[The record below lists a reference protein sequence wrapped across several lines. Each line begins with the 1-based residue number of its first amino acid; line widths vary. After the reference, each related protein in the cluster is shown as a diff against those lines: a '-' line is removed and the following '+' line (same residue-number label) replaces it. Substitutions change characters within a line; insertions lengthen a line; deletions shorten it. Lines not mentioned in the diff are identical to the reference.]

1 MSKVDIDHCVT
12 HALSTKVSALRQ
24 IPVFQQC
31 RDSIVH
37 KVAQQLQTRF
47 LEPGE
52 IVCRSGEE
60 SDHVFLLAFGSV
72 QVWSDGQESADL
84 CDAGIIGD
92 PRVLFQPCVENQ
104 HNVVAKTFCQM
115 HMLTSS
121 QFRQVAGIK
130 DDVQDLS
137 RCLEQLKIPWP
148 TTRKPSFLRA
158 AKAQLR
164 VVQFVNAISAGRK
177 KAPAVAPP
185 PRPPEPKPEAKKESA
200 AKRRQTAKLQ
210 TAKLHGK
217 LKANKD
223 KLDEGNEE
231 RETSSG
237 QKDTLTFNSEAQKM
251 EISKSLQ
258 AIDFFSTLDTFSFE
272 RLIALFQKKFWRK
285 NEPLLTEG
293 KPAKAMH
300 VVLQGDVNI
309 IIGGK
314 VLNKLGSNSVV
325 GERSVLSS
333 TSGDPA
339 PCGAT
344 VTAASP
350 IVMTASATRVHLQD
364 LFFKDAGLLEHFQSR
379 FDVERHRRGVTSF
392 RNVKLFREADPGFT
406 QALEVAV
413 KERVYN
419 DGEYLVTEGVECHE
433 AVMLCRGTVN
443 ILSDDVVVAT
453 MTVEQMEDSVIFG
466 EFTLMGIWDAPR
478 ASIVAVN
485 TCLVQVIHQDA
496 LRQCLDLY
504 PDESF
509 IFRELVEIRL
519 DKIYQQEAEVKRQKS
534 QASLGGN
541 SNPEQDADVSNKAE
555 AGLRGNSPQARP
567 PAMKRKTLPR
577 GIREVKDF
585 KVLSVQCM
593 RELELYLHKRLFMK
607 DQVIVHQGTDLQDVY
622 VLQQGT
628 CEAKVFGASFEIMKG
643 HCVIGGL
650 PSVLTKKVFTT
661 VVATEPCFVVK
672 ISQRHFNAMLDK
684 YPDDR
689 KKLFAAANRAFST
702 MCDDFQQNV
711 WIAQAFQE
719 QLGAMPCLAGAGVE
733 FLAALAHVLEPRL
746 LLPAQEIFL
755 ASGKEDSPDLYFVF
769 EGHFH
774 CLQKGAVM
782 GTISP
787 KMVFGVLEV
796 FGINDVSSDMR
807 IYSDEICKVGVL
819 TQAQLCDLLHEF
831 PQERGKF
838 EKLVHSLMED
848 SVNHHLV
855 MLPFLSGLNNQQILT
870 VCHLLD
876 RRFLLPDVTI
886 VKEGDGGDFM
896 MVLNCGKV
904 EVLYKDVSMGK
915 LLAGKAFGVSQMMG
929 LHTRYHAT
937 LKAKSTC
944 HILLIFW
951 HMLSGLISTAADL
964 TWVQAMRRQA
974 QEIYD
979 SESAGFAR
987 KLQQKSN
994 MARSRHLLM
1003 DNVNIV
1009 TGLWSL
1015 RDILQEWYQVARS
1028 GILSGRDDSMTQAAS
1043 PMQRQTTAMS
1053 TGGGG
1058 RLPTVEASAFP
1069 NKHRGMAARPVRFN
1083 QNLRWAD
1090 LPRSNCKKEFLKWE
1104 LQSGR
1109 LDIWKGFT
1117 GSAWL
1122 HTVRDEVAQE
1132 GGRHK

>member
-1 MSKVDIDHCVT
+1 MSRVDIDHCAA

-24 IPVFQQC
+24 LPVFQQC

-92 PRVLFQPCVENQ
+92 PRVLLRSCVDNQ
-104 HNVVAKTFCQM
+104 YNVVAKTFCQM
-115 HMLTSS
+115 HKLTSS

-137 RCLEQLKIPWP
+137 KCLEQLKIPWP

-158 AKAQLR
+158 TKTQLR

-177 KAPAVAPP
+177 KTPAVVPP
-185 PRPPEPKPEAKKESA
+185 PRPPEPQPQEKKDSA

-231 RETSSG
+231 KETGG

-258 AIDFFSTLDTFSFE
+258 TLDFFSTLDTFSFE

-350 IVMTASATRVHLQD
+350 IVMTASATRAHLQD

-419 DGEYLVTEGVECHE
+419 DGEYMVTEGMECHE

-453 MTVEQMEDSVIFG
+453 ISVQQMEDSIIFG

-519 DKIYQQEAEVKRQKS
+519 EKIYQQEAEVKRQKS
-534 QASLGGN
+534 QTSLGGN
-541 SNPEQDADVSNKAE
+541 SNPEQDADASNNAE
-555 AGLRGNSPQARP
+555 AGLGGNSPQARP
-567 PAMKRKTLPR
+567 AAGNSPQARSLAVKRKTLPR

-585 KVLSVQCM
+585 KVLSAQCM

-650 PSVLTKKVFTT
+650 PSVLTKKSVYDCGHGTMFCREDLTET
-661 VVATEPCFVVK
+661 LQCDVGQVSGRSQEAVCCCQSCLQHDVRRLPAKCVDRTGFPGATRCNAVSCWRLCGVPGSFSSCSGATASASGAGDLPGQRQGRLSRSLLCVRRTFPLLAEGSSDGDHFAKDGVRRLG
-672 ISQRHFNAMLDK
+672 SLRNQRRLQRHEDLFRRDLQGWG
-684 YPDDR
+684 PDAR
-689 KKLFAAANRAFST
+689 AALR
-702 MCDDFQQNV
+702 
-711 WIAQAFQE
+711 
-719 QLGAMPCLAGAGVE
+719 
-733 FLAALAHVLEPRL
+733 LAARVPTGKGQVRETCAQSHGGQRKSPPRHVAIPFRPEQPTD
-746 LLPAQEIFL
+746 P
-755 ASGKEDSPDLYFVF
+755 DS
-769 EGHFH
+769 
-774 CLQKGAVM
+774 
-782 GTISP
+782 
-787 KMVFGVLEV
+787 
-796 FGINDVSSDMR
+796 
-807 IYSDEICKVGVL
+807 
-819 TQAQLCDLLHEF
+819 
-831 PQERGKF
+831 
-838 EKLVHSLMED
+838 
-848 SVNHHLV
+848 
-855 MLPFLSGLNNQQILT
+855 LPFIG
-870 VCHLLD
+870 
-876 RRFLLPDVTI
+876 
-886 VKEGDGGDFM
+886 
-896 MVLNCGKV
+896 
-904 EVLYKDVSMGK
+904 
-915 LLAGKAFGVSQMMG
+915 
-929 LHTRYHAT
+929 
-937 LKAKSTC
+937 
-944 HILLIFW
+944 
-951 HMLSGLISTAADL
+951 
-964 TWVQAMRRQA
+964 
-974 QEIYD
+974 
-979 SESAGFAR
+979 
-987 KLQQKSN
+987 
-994 MARSRHLLM
+994 
-1003 DNVNIV
+1003 
-1009 TGLWSL
+1009 
-1015 RDILQEWYQVARS
+1015 
-1028 GILSGRDDSMTQAAS
+1028 
-1043 PMQRQTTAMS
+1043 
-1053 TGGGG
+1053 
-1058 RLPTVEASAFP
+1058 
-1069 NKHRGMAARPVRFN
+1069 
-1083 QNLRWAD
+1083 
-1090 LPRSNCKKEFLKWE
+1090 
-1104 LQSGR
+1104 
-1109 LDIWKGFT
+1109 
-1117 GSAWL
+1117 
-1122 HTVRDEVAQE
+1122 
-1132 GGRHK
+1132 